1 MRTLYFDCAM
11 GAAGDMLTA
20 ALLELVEDREAA
32 LTKINAALGG
42 RAQVSCAADKKCG
55 IRGTHVTVTVAGR
68 EEDEHMHEEHGHHHH
83 HHTGVAEIYA
93 VIDAMALN
101 EKVKEDA
108 KRVYQR
114 IAQAESEVHGESV
127 EEIHFHEVGTMDA
140 LADVLSVCLLMDEI
154 KPQRVVVSPVN
165 VGSGTV
171 KCAHGILPVPAPATE
186 LLLRGVPT
194 YAGAVRAELCT
205 PTGAALL
212 RHFADE
218 FGPMPLMRVA
228 KTGCGT
234 GKKDFE
240 AANLV
245 RAMLGETEEN
255 SEDVLELR
263 CNIDDMTGEELGHA
277 QKALFA
283 CGALDVYTVS
293 IGMKK
298 NRPGTM
304 LCCLCRE
311 GDRERVLA
319 GLFQHTQTLG
329 VREYRCARTT
339 LARTLEQRESSLGPV
354 CVKTAQGWGVRREKI
369 EYESL
374 AAIAQANGL
383 SLRETERRIRKEL
396 G

>member
-32 LTKINAALGG
+32 LKRINAALGG
-42 RAQVSCAADKKCG
+42 RARVSCAADKKCG

-68 EEDEHMHEEHGHHHH
+68 EEDEHMHEGHAHHH
-83 HHTGVAEIYA
+83 HHTGLAQINA
-93 VIDAMALN
+93 AIDATALP
-101 EKVKEDA
+101 EKVREDA

-114 IAQAESEVHGESV
+114 IAQAESEVHGERV
-127 EEIHFHEVGTMDA
+127 EQIHFHEVGTMDA

-154 KPQRVVVSPVN
+154 KAERIVVSPIN

-171 KCAHGILPVPAPATE
+171 KCAHGILPVPTPATE

-194 YAGAVRAELCT
+194 YAGMVRSELCT

-218 FGPMPLMRVA
+218 FGPMPLMRVM

-245 RAMLGETEEN
+245 RAMLGETEEH

-263 CNIDDMTGEELGHA
+263 CNLDDMTGEELGYA
-277 QKALFA
+277 QRALFA

-311 GDRERVLA
+311 GDRESVLA
-319 GLFQHTQTLG
+319 CLFRHTQTLG

-374 AAIAQANGL
+374 AAIAEANGL
-383 SLRETERRIRKEL
+383 SLRETEQRIRKEL